1 MYEVAYIWD
10 LKQVLNQIHRK
21 SKKINLAVKE
31 NDVTAIGI
39 MFFYYKACIQ
49 LYTLDDNTITLSSL
63 NLKAAEL
70 DTQIETLNLTISTN
84 DFNIDSLSA
93 Y

>member
-1 MYEVAYIWD
+1 MY
-10 LKQVLNQIHRK
+10 
-21 SKKINLAVKE
+21 
-31 NDVTAIGI
+31 
-39 MFFYYKACIQ
+39 FYYKACIQ

-70 DTQIETLNLTISTN
+70 DTQIESQNLTISTD
-84 DFNIDSLSA
+84 DFNSDSLSA